1 MTYTQETR
9 KVAADNQSV
18 PFLKE
23 GEEQRQSNNT
33 ITWDLILQIPP
44 CLNDP
49 KAKERTGFVRNS
61 LCLECLRI
69 LFTVSTDGV
78 TLKTKLCVS
87 MVGNKI

>member
-1 MTYTQETR
+1 MTYTQETL

-44 CLNDP
+44 CLMTQ
-49 KAKERTGFVRNS
+49 KQRKE
-61 LCLECLRI
+61 LAL
-69 LFTVSTDGV
+69 
-78 TLKTKLCVS
+78 
-87 MVGNKI
+87 